1 MTKKKVMLVFGTRP
15 EAIKMAPVFQ
25 ALKGRA
31 DAFDVLC
38 CVTAQHRQMLDSVL
52 ETFDIRPDIDLDVMR
67 PDQDLY
73 SVTAAVILGL
83 RDVLTQHKPDVVLV
97 HGDTTTTAATSIASF
112 YAGVPVGHVEAGLRT
127 HDLAAPF
134 PEEFNRKMTSIV
146 ARYHFALTEISR
158 NNLIAENVAA
168 DQVHVTG
175 NTVIDALQFV
185 VSRLNNDLERSAAV
199 DAELSAELPFPW
211 RTTRFVLITGHR
223 RENFGGGF
231 LQICRSLQILSDAY
245 PDTHFVYPVH
255 LNPNVKAPV
264 HEHLS
269 GRTNVHLIPPL
280 TYEPFVRLLSHCY
293 LVLTDSGGIQEEA
306 PGLGKPVLVMRDRTE
321 RPEAV
326 TAGTVRLV
334 GADCD
339 KIVGHVCELL
349 DNEESYAEMSKAHN
363 PYGDGQASRRIIDIL
378 EIGE

>member
-1 MTKKKVMLVFGTRP
+1 MTKKKIMLVFGTRP
-15 EAIKMAPVFQ
+15 EAIKMAPVYQ
-25 ALKGRA
+25 ALKARP

-52 ETFDIRPDIDLDVMR
+52 ETFDIHPDIDLDVMR
-67 PDQDLY
+67 PGQDLY

-83 RDVLTQHKPDVVLV
+83 RDVLAQHRPDVVLV

-112 YAGVPVGHVEAGLRT
+112 YAGIPIGHVEAGLRT
-127 HDLAAPF
+127 HDLTAPF
-134 PEEFNRKMTSIV
+134 PEEFNRQLTSIV
-146 ARYHFALTEISR
+146 TRYHFAPTETSR
-158 NNLIAENVAA
+158 DNLIAEHIPSNHI
-168 DQVHVTG
+168 HVTG

-185 VSRLNNDLERSAAV
+185 VSRLNGDAVRSAAV
-199 DAELSAELPFPW
+199 DAEISAELPFAW

-223 RENFGGGF
+223 RENFGHGF
-231 LQICRSLQILSDAY
+231 LQICRSLQLLSQDY
-245 PDTHFVYPVH
+245 PETHFVYPVH
-255 LNPNVKAPV
+255 LNPNVMAPV

-269 GRTNVHLIPPL
+269 GLPNVHLIPPL

-339 KIVGHVCELL
+339 KIVRNVRELL
-349 DNEESYAEMSKAHN
+349 DDEQGYAWMSRAHN
-363 PYGDGQASRRIIDIL
+363 PYGDGYASRRIADIL
-378 EIGE
+378 ENGE